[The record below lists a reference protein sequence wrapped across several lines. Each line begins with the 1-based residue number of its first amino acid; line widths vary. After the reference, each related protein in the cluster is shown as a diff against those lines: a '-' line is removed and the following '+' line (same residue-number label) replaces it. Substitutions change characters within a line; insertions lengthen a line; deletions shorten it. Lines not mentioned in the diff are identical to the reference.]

1 MSLETS
7 KWYKWLPSK
16 GRSLRVRK
24 KGVLSDAQ
32 KSSNK
37 VGVVLPVYN
46 QEREY
51 LFECVQAIENQTYRN
66 FELVIVI
73 DGANVQTVKAIYEA
87 SKLLTCKF
95 SIIHRIFNKGI
106 AYSLNEGFG
115 KLLDCPLL
123 TWISSD
129 NKQWPNYLEKLVE
142 TIKNATSETVL
153 VYSLYH
159 PIDEKGTSRDIN
171 NTWYPALTDM
181 MKRPKEEIMLTCFI
195 GASFLFKRKAYEQAD
210 GYDPKYGLVS
220 DYEFWIRLMPLGEF
234 LFLSEP
240 LMDYRLN
247 GKYSLTTITA
257 SEELFLQSMAAS
269 VDHRRKNGD
278 IPKVTVLITA
288 CNHEKYIKDC
298 IQSVLNQT
306 YSNFHIVVLDV
317 GSTDS
322 TLSEIYSMH
331 DTRIIPLHISKRHK
345 AEALNI
351 GLAYVL
357 GEYVLELD
365 GDDWIDPTSL
375 EIMISEMLSLSSNV
389 AMVFANRKVWFE
401 ENGVL
406 REGPVYKGY
415 FYKDKYEVLEN
426 FQTHCPRLY
435 RYSALK
441 KLNGWMST
449 IQGEPLLAD
458 DFAMFLRLAEHFQ
471 LHWID
476 KDLYHQ
482 RRHSTNITIEEKEI
496 LNNQFHLIVQE
507 TLLRWGNVYK
517 PVFEVIDGTITKI
530 KLVPNPNG
538 KEMTQQ

>member
-1 MSLETS
+1 MNLENS
-7 KWYKWLPSK
+7 KWYKWLPRR
-16 GRSLRVRK
+16 GRPLRVRK
-24 KGVLSDAQ
+24 KGVISNAQ

-73 DGANVQTVKAIYEA
+73 DGANAQTVKAVYEA

-95 SIIHRIFNKGI
+95 SIIHRVFNKGI
-106 AYSLNEGFG
+106 AYSLNEGFE
-115 KLLDCPLL
+115 KLHDCPLL
-123 TWISSD
+123 TWISSN

-142 TIKNATSETVL
+142 TMKNATPETVL

-159 PIDEKGTSRDIN
+159 PIDEKGLSRDIN
-171 NTWYPALTDM
+171 NTWYQALNEM

-195 GASFLFKRKAYEQAD
+195 GASFLFTREAYEQAD

-234 LFLSEP
+234 LFLPEP

-247 GKYSLTTITA
+247 GKHSLTTITA
-257 SEELFLQSMAAS
+257 SEELFLQSMSAS

-278 IPKVTVLITA
+278 NPKVTVIITA
-288 CNHEKYIKDC
+288 CNHEKYIKEC
-298 IQSVLNQT
+298 IQSVLSQSF
-306 YSNFHIVVLDV
+306 SNFHIVVIDV
-317 GSTDS
+317 GSTDL
-322 TLSEIYSMH
+322 TLSKIYSMH
-331 DTRIIPLHISKRHK
+331 DTRIIPIHISKRHK
-345 AEALNI
+345 ADALNI
-351 GLAYVL
+351 GLEYVL

-365 GDDWIDPTSL
+365 GDDWIDPATLETMVNEMDSL
-375 EIMISEMLSLSSNV
+375 AENV
-389 AMVFANRKVWFE
+389 GLVFANRKIWFE
-401 ENGVL
+401 ENGFL
-406 REGPVYKGY
+406 REGSIHKGLNY
-415 FYKDKYEVLEN
+415 ADKYEVLEK
-426 FQTHCPRLY
+426 FQTHCPRMY

-441 KLNGWMST
+441 EMNGWMST

-458 DFAMFLRLAEHFQ
+458 DFAMFLRLAEDYK

-482 RRHSTNITIEEKEI
+482 RRHNSNITIKEKEI
-496 LNNQFHLIVQE
+496 LNNQFRILAQE
-507 TLLRWGNVYK
+507 TLLRWGNLYK
-517 PVFEVIDGTITKI
+517 ADFEVIDGTITKI
-530 KLVPNPNG
+530 NLVPTG
-538 KEMTQQ
+538 KEMTKQ

>member
-1 MSLETS
+1 MNLENS
-7 KWYKWLPSK
+7 KWYKWLPRR
-16 GRSLRVRK
+16 GRPLRVRK
-24 KGVLSDAQ
+24 KGVISNAQ

-73 DGANVQTVKAIYEA
+73 DGANAQTVKVVYEA

-95 SIIHRIFNKGI
+95 SIIHRVFNKGI
-106 AYSLNEGFG
+106 AYSLNEGFE

-142 TIKNATSETVL
+142 TMKNATPETVL

-159 PIDEKGTSRDIN
+159 PIDEKGLSRDIN
-171 NTWYPALTDM
+171 NTWYQALNEM

-195 GASFLFKRKAYEQAD
+195 GASFLFTREAYEQAD
-210 GYDPKYGLVS
+210 GYDSKYGLVS

-234 LFLSEP
+234 LFLPEP

-257 SEELFLQSMAAS
+257 SEELFLQSMSAS
-269 VDHRRKNGD
+269 LDHRKRNGD
-278 IPKVTVLITA
+278 IPKVTVIITA
-288 CNHEKYIKDC
+288 CNHEKYIKEC

-306 YSNFHIVVLDV
+306 FSNFHIVVLDV
-317 GSTDS
+317 GSTDR
-322 TLSEIYSMH
+322 TLSKIYSIH
-331 DTRIIPLHISKRHK
+331 DSRIIPIHISKRHK

-351 GLAYVL
+351 GLEYAL

-365 GDDWIDPTSL
+365 GDDWIDPYSL
-375 EIMISEMLSLSSNV
+375 EIMVGEMLSLPSV
-389 AMVFANRKVWFE
+389 VGMVYANRKVWFE

-406 REGPVYKGY
+406 REGPIYKGIS
-415 FYKDKYEVLEN
+415 YKDKYEVLEK

-435 RYSALK
+435 RSSALK
-441 KLNGWMST
+441 ELNGWMTT
-449 IQGEPLLAD
+449 IEGVPLLAD
-458 DFAMFLRLAEHFQ
+458 DFVMFLRVAEHFQ

-482 RRHSTNITIEEKEI
+482 RRHSTNITIKEKEI
-496 LNNQFHLIVQE
+496 LNNQFRMIAQE
-507 TLLRWGNVYK
+507 SLLHWGNVYK
-517 PVFEVIDGTITKI
+517 ANFEVIDGTITKI
-530 KLVPNPNG
+530 KLVPNGN
-538 KEMTQQ
+538 EMTQ

>member
-1 MSLETS
+1 MSSENN
-7 KWYKWLPSK
+7 KWYKWLPRKSHP
-16 GRSLRVRK
+16 LRVK
-24 KGVLSDAQ
+24 KKKILSEKQ

-73 DGANVQTVKAIYEA
+73 DGANAPTVKAVYEA

-106 AYSLNEGFG
+106 AYSLNEGFA

-123 TWISSD
+123 TWISCD
-129 NKQWPNYLEKLVE
+129 NRQWPNYLEQLVNNM
-142 TIKNATSETVL
+142 KSATSDTVL

-159 PIDEKGTSRDIN
+159 PIDDKGTSLNIN
-171 NTWYPALTDM
+171 NSWYPELTNM
-181 MKRPKEEIMLTCFI
+181 MERPKEEIMLTCFI
-195 GASFLFKRKAYEQAD
+195 GASFLFTREAYEQAD

-220 DYEFWIRLMPLGEF
+220 DYEFWVRIMPLGEF
-234 LFLSEP
+234 LFLPEP

-257 SEELFLQSMAAS
+257 SEELFLQSMSAS
-269 VDHRRKNGD
+269 LDHRRNNGD
-278 IPKVTVLITA
+278 IPIVTVIITA
-288 CNHEKYIKDC
+288 CNHGKYIKDC

-306 YSNFHIVVLDV
+306 FTNFHIVAIDV

-322 TLSEIYSMH
+322 TLGEIYAMH
-331 DTRIIPLHISKRHK
+331 DSRIIPIHINKRHK

-351 GLAYVL
+351 GLKYVL
-357 GEYVLELD
+357 GQYVLELD
-365 GDDWIDPTSL
+365 GDDWIDPYSL
-375 EIMISEMLSLSSNV
+375 EIMVNEMLSLPPDV
-389 AMVFANRKVWFE
+389 GLVYANRQVWFE

-406 REGPVYKGY
+406 RQGPIYKGIT
-415 FYKDKYEVLEN
+415 YKNKYDVLEK

-441 KLNGWMST
+441 ELNGWMT
-449 IQGEPLLAD
+449 NIQGEPLLAD
-458 DFAMFLRLAEHFQ
+458 DYVMFVRLAEHFK

-476 KDLYHQ
+476 KNLYHQ
-482 RRHSTNITIEEKEI
+482 RRHNNNITIKEKEV
-496 LNNQFHLIVQE
+496 LNNQFRMFVQE
-507 TLLRWGNVYK
+507 TLLRWGNVYQAD
-517 PVFEVIDGTITKI
+517 FEVIDGAITQI
-530 KLVPNPNG
+530 KLVEHG
-538 KEMTQQ
+538 KKVPQ

>member
-1 MSLETS
+1 MSAENS
-7 KWYKWLPSK
+7 KWYKWLPNK
-16 GRSLRVRK
+16 DRHLRVRK
-24 KGVLSDAQ
+24 KGSISA
-32 KSSNK
+32 KSNDK

-46 QEREY
+46 QERDY
-51 LFECVQAIENQTYRN
+51 LFECVQAIENQKYRN

-73 DGANVQTVKAIYEA
+73 DGANAQTVKAVYEA
-87 SKLLTCKF
+87 SKLLTCKY
-95 SIIHRIFNKGI
+95 SIVHRIFNKGI
-106 AYSLNEGFG
+106 AYSLNEGFER
-115 KLLDCPLL
+115 LLDCALL

-129 NKQWPNYLEKLVE
+129 NIQWPNFLEKLVASM
-142 TIKNATSETVL
+142 KNATPDTVL

-159 PIDEKGTSRDIN
+159 PIDEKRVSRDIN
-171 NTWYPALTDM
+171 NSWYPALTEM

-195 GASFLFKRKAYEQAD
+195 GASFLFTREAYEQAD

-257 SEELFLQSMAAS
+257 SEELYLQSMSAS
-269 VDHRRKNGD
+269 IDHRRKNGD
-278 IPKVTVLITA
+278 IPKVTVIITA
-288 CNHEKYIKDC
+288 SNHANYIKNC

-306 YSNFHIVVLDV
+306 FSSFHIVALDV

-322 TLSEIYSMH
+322 TLSEIYSIH
-331 DTRIIPLHISKRHK
+331 DSRIIPIHINKRPK

-351 GLAYVL
+351 GLQYVL

-365 GDDWIDPTSL
+365 GDDWLDPSSL
-375 EIMISEMLSLSSNV
+375 EIMIGEMLSLPSSV
-389 AMVFANRKVWFE
+389 GLVYANRQVWFE
-401 ENGVL
+401 ENGGL
-406 REGPVYKGY
+406 LEGPIYKGISY
-415 FYKDKYEVLEN
+415 RDKYEVLEK

-435 RYSALK
+435 RSSTLK
-441 KLNGWMST
+441 ELNGWMTT

-458 DFAMFLRLAEHFQ
+458 DFAMFLRIAENFE

-482 RRHSTNITIEEKEI
+482 RRHSNNITIKEKEI
-496 LNNQFHLIVQE
+496 LNNQFRMIAQE
-507 TLLRWGNVYK
+507 SLLRWGNVYEAN
-517 PVFEVIDGTITKI
+517 FEVIDGTITKI
-530 KLVPNPNG
+530 MLVPTG
-538 KEMTQQ
+538 KEMTQR